1 MAPGSIGSIDGKPK
15 VPKVA
20 AAEAGSD
27 RGSARAAC
35 CRGEHAAISNM
46 MHFNFKSVT
55 SSFFTV
61 SIRDCIPQEM
71 YESPGLPKVLLV

>member
-1 MAPGSIGSIDGKPK
+1 
-15 VPKVA
+15 
-20 AAEAGSD
+20 
-27 RGSARAAC
+27 
-35 CRGEHAAISNM
+35 M

-61 SIRDCIPQEM
+61 SIPDCIPQEM